1 VYRRRVIG
9 IDDIRSAAARLEG
22 VANRTPVITSRTL
35 DRLTGATVW
44 LKAETFQRGGAF
56 KFRGAYNFVSRLD
69 PPSLA
74 LGVVA
79 YSSGNHAQGVALAAQ
94 LLKAPAVIVMPGDA
108 PPAKLAATRGYGAEV
123 VTYDRTATDRES
135 VAAAI
140 AEDRGMTI
148 VPPYDH
154 PHIMAGQGTVATELI
169 DEVGDID
176 VLLVPVGGGGLAA
189 GCSTAA
195 KAMVPGVEVYGV
207 EPEGADDTAQSLAAG
222 KRVRIPPPTSI
233 ADGQLAEEPGRLT
246 FQVNRALLKGVATVS
261 DDEILDAM
269 GFAFDR
275 LKLVTEPSGATA
287 LAAALTAKVD
297 LAGLRVGVVI
307 SGGNVG
313 LGRFVGLFADR
324 GRRAPPPVD
333 QPLGSGRGS
342 RRW

>member
-1 VYRRRVIG
+1 VIG

-22 VANRTPVITSRTL
+22 VANRTPVLTSRTL

-44 LKAETFQRGGAF
+44 IKAETFQRGGAF

-69 PPSLA
+69 APTLA

-94 LLKAPAVIVMPGDA
+94 LLGAPAVIVMPDDA

-123 VTYDRTATDRES
+123 VTYDRTTADRES

-148 VPPYDH
+148 VPPYEH

-169 DEVGDID
+169 DEVGDLD
-176 VLLVPVGGGGLAA
+176 VLLLPVGGGGLAA

-195 KAMVPGVEVYGV
+195 KAMAPGVEVYGV
-207 EPEGADDTAQSLAAG
+207 EPDGADDTLRSLQAG
-222 KRVRIPPPTSI
+222 KRVRIDPPRTI
-233 ADGQLAEEPGRLT
+233 ADGQLAQEPGRLT
-246 FQVNRALLKGVATVS
+246 FQVNRRLLDGVVTVT

-269 GFAFDR
+269 AFAFDR

-297 LAGLRVGVVI
+297 LSGLRVGVVL

-313 LGRFVGLFADR
+313 LARFLDLLAGRPDR
-324 GRRAPPPVD
+324 QLTP
-333 QPLGSGRGS
+333 GRGS
-342 RRW
+342 RRS

>member
-1 VYRRRVIG
+1 MIG

-56 KFRGAYNFVSRLD
+56 KFRGAYNFISRLD
-69 PPSLA
+69 APSLA
-74 LGVVA
+74 LGVAA

-94 LLKAPAVIVMPGDA
+94 LLDVPAVIVMPSDA
-108 PPAKLAATRGYGAEV
+108 PPAKLAATRGFGAEV
-123 VTYDRTATDRES
+123 VTYDRATQDREA

-140 AEDRGMTI
+140 AEERGMTI
-148 VPPYDH
+148 VPPYEH

-176 VLLVPVGGGGLAA
+176 VLVVPVGGGGLAA

-207 EPEGADDTAQSLAAG
+207 EPQGADDTLRSLRAG
-222 KRVRIPPPTSI
+222 KRVRIDPPTTI
-233 ADGQLAEEPGRLT
+233 ADGQLAETPGRLT
-246 FQVNRALLKGVATVS
+246 FQVNRRLLHDVVTVS

-269 GFAFDR
+269 AFAFDR

-287 LAAALTAKVD
+287 LAAALTSKVD
-297 LAGLRVGVVI
+297 VAGFRVGVVI

-313 LGRFVGLFADR
+313 LGRFHALFAGRGDR
-324 GRRAPPPVD
+324 QLTP
-333 QPLGSGRGS
+333 GRGS